1 MTRLLHQNG
10 TSKRFPV
17 HCPRHRPRGAGCG
30 LHTADGIAATR
41 ERGYAGSTTT
51 LPAVHGAHL
60 VGSINQP
67 TAEDTLGI
75 VAGNLGSHVSRIP
88 DGEVGERFHWIL
100 FQGTRLAETP
110 GLARVPGEPFMM
122 AGFDL
127 RRIVLDGTVPA
138 AELVFAPLG
147 YAEAALAGYRDFKE
161 LRDAGSIAPGT
172 RFQVAIPSPLAPLV
186 SFVAAADQAAV
197 YPAYA
202 AAMEREIAAIAAAIP
217 AGDLAIQMDLAVDF
231 SHIEQVPSAGSLP
244 DVWYV
249 DGDNPTTEQ
258 IIDASTSLAA
268 DVAAAVPSDIQFGFH
283 LCYGDVAEKHF
294 AEPADAGNLT
304 KVANALSAKIARPI
318 AFLHLP
324 VPIERDDAGY
334 FAPLA
339 GLALHAETELFL
351 GLVHHEDGI
360 GGAARRIAAARPA
373 VAEAGFG
380 QFGIATE
387 CGFGR
392 GPAERTAPLL
402 RLHAEIIDAANA

>member
-1 MTRLLHQNG
+1 M
-10 TSKRFPV
+10 
-17 HCPRHRPRGAGCG
+17 
-30 LHTADGIAATR
+30 
-41 ERGYAGSTTT
+41 TT

-67 TAEDTLGI
+67 AAKDTFAI
-75 VAGNLGSHVSRIP
+75 VAENLGVHAARIP

-100 FQGTRLAETP
+100 FQGTRFAETP
-110 GLARVPGEPFMM
+110 GLSRVAGEPFMI

-127 RRIVLDGTVPA
+127 RKIVLDGTVPA
-138 AELVFAPLG
+138 AELVFGPLG
-147 YAEAALAGYRDFKE
+147 YAEAALASYRDFTA

-172 RFQVAIPSPLAPLV
+172 RFQVAIPSPLAPLG
-186 SFVAAADQAAV
+186 SYVAASDQAAV

-202 AAMEREIAAIAAAIP
+202 AAMEREIAEIAAGIP
-217 AGDLAIQMDLAVDF
+217 AEDLAIQIDLAVEF
-231 SHIEQVPSAGSLP
+231 SHIEQVPVAGNKP
-244 DVWYV
+244 DIWYV
-249 DGDNPTTEQ
+249 DGDNPATEA
-258 IIDASTSLAA
+258 IIDAATTLAA
-268 DVAAAVPSDIQFGFH
+268 DIAAAVPADVQFGIH

-294 AEPADAGNLT
+294 AEPADAGHLT
-304 KVANALSAKIARPI
+304 EVANALSAKITRPI

-324 VPIERDDAGY
+324 VPIERDDAAY

-351 GLVHHEDGI
+351 GLVHHEDGVA
-360 GGAARRIAAARPA
+360 GAAKRIAAARPA

-402 RLHAEIIDAANA
+402 RLHAEIIAAAN